1 MKNLET
7 VFVVTLV
14 LVVFAPIWVRALGWW
29 YEFLS
34 DNIDTILSFFR
45 KKALT
50 LDEAIHSRGERARTV
65 LANSVQNLRDEAV
78 RLKSSESLLIEK
90 LSQSEAGWHKRTR
103 IHQELSDK
111 FESLQDEIS
120 DIREAREKAENELA
134 HVVSEASRER
144 EVFVDRAEDAENE
157 LDISRAKLAIA
168 TKERDELAESVEGIF
183 TSNATSEARMQAMDK
198 LRRHAAVRR
207 LMEV

>member
-144 EVFVDRAEDAENE
+144 EVSLIE
-157 LDISRAKLAIA
+157 LRMLRMSWIFLVQSWLSQQKSAMNWLNRS
-168 TKERDELAESVEGIF
+168 KESLLPTLHLKHVCRPWINSAGTPLLGD
-183 TSNATSEARMQAMDK
+183 
-198 LRRHAAVRR
+198 
-207 LMEV
+207 